1 MYQSFI
7 TKPDD
12 FPYLPADFRMRI
24 PALRAFQSRN
34 FRLYFSGQSLS
45 LIGTW
50 MQRTAVYWVIY
61 ELTGSAFMIGLAV
74 FAAQFPSFL
83 LSIVGGVVS
92 DRYNR
97 YRVLLTTQVASLI
110 QAVLLAILVA
120 TGRYEVWHILALT
133 ALLGAINA
141 FDVPARQAMIYDM
154 VKVKF
159 HVPNAIALNSSMVHL
174 ARIIGPALSGIVLEA
189 IGAAWCFSINAV
201 SFLAVIVSLLLMK
214 LPPYRKFDRTTNPLT
229 DMKEGFAY
237 LANTPSISMVIV
249 MLAFVSLLSL
259 PYVTLLP
266 VYAAEI
272 FHGDA
277 STFGYLNSFVG
288 LGAIGGAFFLASLR
302 PGSRLGRILIIN
314 TILFGVGLMVFS
326 HLTSLPLAL
335 LFLVLTGFGMMSQTT
350 ISNTIIQLAVV
361 PAMRGRVL
369 SYYAMVFFGMQPIGS
384 LLIGA
389 VSQHAGAART
399 VLAQG
404 VVTILIAMVFAPLLR
419 RRELRPKDK
428 MKIEQLKERS
438 VETTG

>member
-1 MYQSFI
+1 
-7 TKPDD
+7 
-12 FPYLPADFRMRI
+12 MRLT
-24 PALRAFQSRN
+24 ALRAFQSRN
-34 FRLYFSGQSLS
+34 FRLYFSGQSIS

-61 ELTGSAFMIGLAV
+61 ERTGSSFMLGLAV

-83 LSIVGGVVS
+83 LSIVGGVIS

-97 YRVLLTTQVASLI
+97 YRVLLATQIASLV
-110 QAVLLAILVA
+110 QAVLLTILVA
-120 TGRYEVWHILALT
+120 TGKFEVWHILALT

-154 VKVKF
+154 VKNKF

-174 ARIIGPALSGIVLEA
+174 ARIIGPALSGLLLEA
-189 IGAAWCFSINAV
+189 VGAAACFSVNAI
-201 SFLAVIVSLLLMK
+201 SFLAVIISLLLMK
-214 LPPYRKFDRTTNPLT
+214 LPPYKKADRTTNALT
-229 DMKEGFAY
+229 DMREGFTY
-237 LANTPSISMVIV
+237 LMHTPSISMVIL
-249 MLAFVSLLSL
+249 MLAFVSLLAL

-266 VYAAEI
+266 VYAKEI
-272 FHGDA
+272 FLGDA

-288 LGAIGGAFFLASLR
+288 LGAIGGAIFLASLK
-302 PGSRLGRILIIN
+302 PGSRLGKILIIN
-314 TILFGVGLMVFS
+314 TILFGLGLLAFS
-326 HLTSLPLAL
+326 HLTSLPVAL
-335 LFLVLTGFGMMSQTT
+335 LFLTLTGFGMMSQTT

-361 PAMRGRVL
+361 PSMRGRVL

-389 VSQHAGAART
+389 VSQQAGAPDT

-404 VVTILIAMVFAPLLR
+404 VVTILIALIFAPLLR
-419 RRELRPKDK
+419 KRELKPKDK

>member
-1 MYQSFI
+1 MNFLTCLRFI
-7 TKPDD
+7 
-12 FPYLPADFRMRI
+12 RMRI
-24 PALRAFQSRN
+24 QALRAFQSRN
-34 FRLYFSGQSLS
+34 YRLYFSGQSVS

-61 ELTGSAFMIGLAV
+61 ERTGSSFMLGLAV

-83 LSIVGGVVS
+83 LSIIGGVVS

-110 QAVLLAILVA
+110 QAALLTILVA
-120 TGRYEVWHILALT
+120 TGQYQVWHIMALT
-133 ALLGAINA
+133 AVLGAINA

-154 VKVKF
+154 VKIKF

-189 IGAAWCFSINAV
+189 VGAAACFTINAV
-201 SFLAVIVSLLLMK
+201 SFLAVIISLLLMK
-214 LPPYRKFDRTTNPLT
+214 LPAHKKAARTTNALT
-229 DMKEGFAY
+229 DMKAGFTY
-237 LANTPSISMVIV
+237 LVNTPSISMVIL
-249 MLAFVSLLSL
+249 MLGVISLLSL

-266 VYAAEI
+266 VYAKEI
-272 FHGDA
+272 FLGDA
-277 STFGYLNSFVG
+277 LTFGYLNSFVG
-288 LGAIGGAFFLASLR
+288 LGAIGGAIFLASLK
-302 PGSRLGRILIIN
+302 PGSRLGKILIIN
-314 TILFGVGLMVFS
+314 TILFGLGLLAFS

-335 LFLVLTGFGMMSQTT
+335 LFLTLIGFGMMSQTT

-389 VSQHAGAART
+389 LSQYAGAADT

-404 VVTILIAMVFAPLLR
+404 VVTILIALVFAPLLR

>member
-1 MYQSFI
+1 
-7 TKPDD
+7 
-12 FPYLPADFRMRI
+12 MRI
-24 PALRAFQSRN
+24 QTLRAFQSRN
-34 FRLYFSGQSLS
+34 FRLYFSGQSIS

-61 ELTGSAFMIGLAV
+61 ERTGSSFMLGLAV

-83 LSIVGGVVS
+83 LSIMGGVAS

-97 YRVLLTTQVASLI
+97 YRLLLTTQVASLI
-110 QAVLLAILVA
+110 QATLLTILVA
-120 TGRYEVWHILALT
+120 SGRFEVWHILALT
-133 ALLGAINA
+133 AVLGAINA

-154 VKVKF
+154 VKNKF

-189 IGAAWCFSINAV
+189 VGAAVCFSINAA
-201 SFLAVIVSLLLMK
+201 SFLAVIASLLLMR
-214 LPPYRKFDRTTNPLT
+214 LPPPKKVARTTNALT
-229 DMKEGFAY
+229 DMKEGFTY
-237 LANTPSISMVIV
+237 LMNTPSISMVIL

-266 VYAAEI
+266 VYAREI
-272 FHGDA
+272 FLGDA

-288 LGAIGGAFFLASLR
+288 LGAIGGAIFLASLK
-302 PGSRLGRILIIN
+302 PGSRLGKILIVN
-314 TILFGVGLMVFS
+314 TVLFGMGLLAFS

-350 ISNTIIQLAVV
+350 ISNTIIQLTVV

-384 LLIGA
+384 LLIGG
-389 VSQHAGAART
+389 VSQYAGPEDT
-399 VLAQG
+399 ILAQG
-404 VVTILIAMVFAPLLR
+404 VVTILIALVFAPLLR
-419 RRELRPKDK
+419 RRELKPKDK
-428 MKIEQLKERS
+428 MKIEQLKESS